1 MQPTASAHTIAAT
14 GQLPAVCRVSAWAWS
29 WVRSGR
35 SSSGRTANTWARR
48 GLIVIGLLL
57 GVLTL
62 AGCQTDLPLN
72 DLKARHGGPS
82 SRFLPMDGM
91 DVHWRDEG
99 PADASQPLA
108 ILLLHGTA
116 SSLHTWDGWARELSR
131 EFRVVRLDLPGFGLT
146 GPHPSG
152 DYSPAAMID
161 FLERFADAAGL
172 QNMVVAGNSLG
183 GLYAWR
189 FALRH
194 PQRTRGLVLIDA
206 AGYPS
211 DLSGPG
217 TLGLRLARTPVVS
230 ELMRWAPV
238 DSMVGGGL
246 RGAYADPRK
255 VTPETIDRYASLM
268 RRPGNRAALGDRARA
283 QTSATGW
290 EQVQNIRTPTL
301 ILWGGRDT
309 WLPPVMGERFKRDIP
324 GSRLV
329 IYPELGHV
337 PMEEDPANTVG
348 DLRAFLRE
356 LSRGTPDGPPR

>member
-1 MQPTASAHTIAAT
+1 MQPSATVDTAAAFSPLIAADR
-14 GQLPAVCRVSAWAWS
+14 LIAWS
-29 WVRSGR
+29 RSWQL
-35 SSSGRTANTWARR
+35 SCAQAARR
-48 GLIVIGLLL
+48 WTLRSRIVVGLLL

-99 PADASQPLA
+99 PANAAQARTLA

-152 DYSPAAMID
+152 DYSPAAMVD

-172 QNMVVAGNSLG
+172 QDMVVAGNSLG

-194 PQRTRGLVLIDA
+194 PHRTRGLVLIDA

-268 RRPGNRAALGDRARA
+268 RRPGNRAALGDRARSQSA
-283 QTSATGW
+283 ATGW
-290 EQVQNIRTPTL
+290 EQVQTIRTPTL

-324 GSRLV
+324 GSQLI

-337 PMEEDPANTVG
+337 PMEEDPSGTVG
-348 DLRAFLRE
+348 DIRTFLRE
-356 LSRGTPDGPPR
+356 LSRGAPGTPPR